1 MLTIY
6 NIVTVEIIVFQETS
20 IVIFII
26 WVSLTASL
34 CLLKQIDFSHEM
46 NTTDPSLSLVFITSP
61 TKKITNMFRNKRE
74 KRRILASNSNNINT
88 SKSLLGCS
96 QELDELKP
104 PSLHFDNIRA
114 ASSFVILNFTVI
126 TFFLSALLLTP

>member
-1 MLTIY
+1 MLAIY

-61 TKKITNMFRNKRE
+61 PKKISNMFRNKRE

-88 SKSLLGCS
+88 SQALLGCS
-96 QELDELKP
+96 QELDELC
-104 PSLHFDNIRA
+104 
-114 ASSFVILNFTVI
+114 SSFRGHYRSFIEFSVQ
-126 TFFLSALLLTP
+126 SLLPLKK